1 MADQLNTENAQA
13 ILDGSTIEAE
23 NLLNDPIQVDQ
34 ILAEVQER
42 VADLPATVG
51 SALASVPTMV
61 EMIKGYITGEYKDV
75 SPKVV
80 ATTLGALLYL
90 VKGKDI
96 IPDAIPI
103 VGLVD
108 DLAVVTL
115 ALTLNKPEIEA
126 FQQWRQNHPAIDST
140 TMGLT
145 EA

>member
-1 MADQLNTENAQA
+1 MAEQFDEQGAQA
-13 ILDGSTIEAE
+13 ILDGTSKEAE
-23 NLLNDPIQVDQ
+23 GLLNDPTQVDQ

-42 VADLPATVG
+42 MADLPATVG

-61 EMIKGYITGEYKDV
+61 EMIKGYITREYTEV

-96 IPDAIPI
+96 IPDGIPI

-108 DLAVVTL
+108 DLAVITL

-126 FQQWRQNHPAIDST
+126 FKEWKSSRPAIDSA